1 MGTMHEIFNYTLDAY
16 NSTSVRLHHQYINTT
31 GNGSTTYK
39 GADLYL
45 SAPTNSSTQIAVT
58 PGNNGSY
65 SPPTIDIMV
74 PSGGGSLLVRVLTNE
89 TSLTG
94 LDTESLFLAQGNTS
108 ANDTGLQTALNGLS
122 DGSDIVADQ
131 ASRSKIS
138 KSLR

>member
-31 GNGSTTYK
+31 TNGSTTYK

-45 SAPTNSSTQIAVT
+45 LVPTNSSTQISVT

-65 SPPTIDIMV
+65 SPPTVDILV
-74 PSGGGSLLVRVLTNE
+74 PPEGGSLLVRVLTNE

-94 LDTESLFLAQGNTS
+94 FDTGSLFLAQGNTTN
-108 ANDTGLQTALNGLS
+108 ANGTGLQTALNGLA
-122 DGSDIVADQ
+122 DGSNIVADQ
-131 ASRSKIS
+131 VSPDKI
-138 KSLR
+138 